1 MSLGLGC
8 DLLPVWGFLSGQ
20 LMWAVGY
27 GGPLVSGECHYE
39 SPTTPQQ
46 SPLSNETKKTLMTN
60 QIHLR
65 RCKGNNR
72 IFDIQFVLIKIW
84 ELQCFFFNCLVWNVK
99 GFILPSGRFLCC
111 AGRPLLLRTVL
122 ALLVELVPVVTD
134 NRSSSPPV
142 SREFLYAMRGS
153 QTSSLLSIIYSVINF
168 SR

>member
-72 IFDIQFVLIKIW
+72 IFDIRFVLIKIW
-84 ELQCFFFNCLVWNVK
+84 ELQCFFLIVLYEMLKVLSYRPGVFCAVPVGPFCCGPCW
-99 GFILPSGRFLCC
+99 LCWLNWC
-111 AGRPLLLRTVL
+111 RWWRTTGHHLLLSAGSSCTRWEAARRPLF
-122 ALLVELVPVVTD
+122 
-134 NRSSSPPV
+134 SPSYTP
-142 SREFLYAMRGS
+142 S
-153 QTSSLLSIIYSVINF
+153 
-168 SR
+168 